1 MSVGNSDWVTIAL
14 LRKTRGNRGEITA
27 LPLSSKPERYQ
38 NLTEVWLF
46 GTGER
51 YEVGETWFHDGI
63 LIFHFRGVDNI
74 GAAESLVGCEVRV
87 PAAERVPLEEGEFFH
102 DDLIGCQV
110 IDRTTGA
117 SLGSVS
123 AFDDSGGAGNL
134 VVGDN
139 LLIPFARAIC
149 VEIDPAE
156 RRIAVEL
163 PEGLK
168 ELNRP

>member
-14 LRKTRGNRGEITA
+14 LGKTRGNRGEITA
-27 LPLSSKPERYQ
+27 LPLSSKPERYES
-38 NLTEVWLF
+38 LTEVWLF

-51 YEVGETWFHDGI
+51 YEVDETWFHDGV
-63 LIFHFRGVDNI
+63 LIFHFRGVDHI
-74 GAAESLVGCEVRV
+74 GAAESLVGSEVRV
-87 PAAERVPLEEGEFFH
+87 PASERVPLEEGEFFH

-117 SLGSVS
+117 SLGPVT
-123 AFDDSGGAGNL
+123 AFDDSGGGNL
-134 VVGDN
+134 VVGGS

-149 VEIDPAE
+149 VEINPAE